1 MTLRAGTF
9 FAASAFALFG
19 LLTTADAASPP
30 DTVVIAKAIDDILS
44 FDPAEGYGITDGD
57 VITNTYDRIMR
68 YEPEDLHKL
77 VGEVVESWTVS
88 DDGKTFTFKVRPGQK
103 FHSGNAL
110 TAEDIA
116 FSLQRV
122 VILNKAP
129 GLLLTQLGWTADNV
143 KQLIAAEGGDTV
155 RLTIAKDF
163 APSLVLNLLSSSVA
177 SVVDEKL
184 VMSHETNGDL
194 GNLWLKTHDAG
205 SGPYA
210 LRSLTPNDSV
220 ILESYP

>member
-1 MTLRAGTF
+1 MWQEQVLLFTL
-9 FAASAFALFG
+9 
-19 LLTTADAASPP
+19 
-30 DTVVIAKAIDDILS
+30 
-44 FDPAEGYGITDGD
+44 
-57 VITNTYDRIMR
+57 
-68 YEPEDLHKL
+68 
-77 VGEVVESWTVS
+77 S

-103 FHSGNAL
+103 FHSGDPL

-143 KQLIAAEGGDTV
+143 KQLITAEGGDTV

-177 SVVDEKL
+177 SVVEEKL
-184 VMSHETNGDL
+184 AISHDANGDL
-194 GNLWLKTHDAG
+194 GSRRQT
-205 SGPYA
+205 
-210 LRSLTPNDSV
+210 R
-220 ILESYP
+220 